1 MDRYYMYTGRDQ
13 SPELQLNKGDIG
25 LGKFFDRDM
34 LHVTFARRE
43 VTFWIPDPNVGHF
56 ADILDVSDFIKGD
69 GNINLFFMLYPFAN
83 KCDAEKIK
91 NNTWVPF
98 QLR

>member
-1 MDRYYMYTGRDQ
+1 MDRYYMYTGRNQ

-25 LGKFFDRDM
+25 IGKFFDRDI
-34 LHVTFARRE
+34 LHVTFTRRTVSLWVADIGPISDILE
-43 VTFWIPDPNVGHF
+43 VT
-56 ADILDVSDFIKGD
+56 DFIKND
-69 GNINLFFMLYPFAN
+69 GNLDLFFMLYPFAN

-98 QLR
+98 QPR